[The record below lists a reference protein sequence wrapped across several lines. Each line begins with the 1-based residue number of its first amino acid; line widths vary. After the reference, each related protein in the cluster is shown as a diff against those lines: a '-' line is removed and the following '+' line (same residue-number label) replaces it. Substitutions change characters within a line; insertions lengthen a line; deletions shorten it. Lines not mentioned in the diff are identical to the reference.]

1 MFSCTP
7 KYSINFKTIFY
18 YFCSCRAEYIPFYI
32 GTVAP
37 FILIYLF
44 NWTMFTMIMAQLL
57 RKKCHKKFSESYSD
71 ETGMTF
77 KQQLLI
83 AVTLSILFGLGW
95 GFGLFVSATIFTSAA
110 IRNIFSVI
118 FILLTSF
125 QGLFIFIMHC
135 LRSAE
140 VRKEWQ
146 RWIFRITGVKRFEPP
161 SSMTNS
167 SVVNRRRS
175 TKSSSMSRS
184 TFRREGTIESDESG
198 PITERTIELSLGKAL
213 DDIVFPVP
221 PIELKKVSE
230 LFPSTSSS
238 HFGHDNGS
246 AKCVNLDNPFEFS
259 TCDDPGSIRSP
270 LSPFSPHH
278 VSHLD
283 NPLVMSDSDKN
294 GVINDQSPSQ

>member
-1 MFSCTP
+1 
-7 KYSINFKTIFY
+7 
-18 YFCSCRAEYIPFYI
+18 
-32 GTVAP
+32 
-37 FILIYLF
+37 
-44 NWTMFTMIMAQLL
+44 MFTMIMAQLL
-57 RKKCHKKFSESYSD
+57 RKKCRRKFAESYSD
-71 ETGMTF
+71 DTGMSF

-83 AVTLSILFGLGW
+83 AITLSILFGLGW
-95 GFGLFVSATIFTSAA
+95 GFGLFVSATIFSSAT

-175 TKSSSMSRS
+175 TKSSSFSKS
-184 TFRREGTIESDESG
+184 TLRREATIESEESG

-213 DDIVFPVP
+213 DDVVFPVP
-221 PIELKKVSE
+221 PIELGNVSL
-230 LFPSTSSS
+230 LFPSMSSS
-238 HFGHDNGS
+238 NFYGNENGS
-246 AKCVNLDNPFEFS
+246 AKCVSLDNPFQFS
-259 TCDDPGSIRSP
+259 TCDDPDFIRSP
-270 LSPFSPHH
+270 LSPLAPHQI
-278 VSHLD
+278 SHLD
-283 NPLVMSDSDKN
+283 NPLTSDSDQN
-294 GVINDQSPSQ
+294 GVINDNISQ